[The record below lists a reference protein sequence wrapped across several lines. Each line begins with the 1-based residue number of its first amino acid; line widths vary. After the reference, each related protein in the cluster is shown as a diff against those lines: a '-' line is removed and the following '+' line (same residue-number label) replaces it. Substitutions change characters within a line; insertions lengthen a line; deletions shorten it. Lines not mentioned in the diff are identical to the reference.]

1 MTDKLLSARGASALV
16 SLILALS
23 CGGHALAQTSPKMK
37 DAGIVNPKTI
47 LYVGNSF
54 FYFNNSMHRYVG
66 GLVAAADPQ
75 NRGQY
80 RSTSVTISGSGP
92 DRHGVEAYFQTAG
105 LASYSFTAHHNGGFT
120 KTHKSFHA

>member
-37 DAGIVNPKTI
+37 DAGIAQPKTI

-80 RSTSVTISGSGP
+80 RSTSVTISGSGL
-92 DRHGVEAYFQTAG
+92 DWHDVESYFNPG
-105 LASYSFTAHHNGGFT
+105 RLASSSFTAATKALFT
-120 KTHKSFHA
+120 

>member
-1 MTDKLLSARGASALV
+1 MIHKLLSARSASALV
-16 SLILALS
+16 SLFLVWFCS
-23 CGGHALAQTSPKMK
+23 GHVLAQTSPKMK
-37 DAGIVNPKTI
+37 DAGIANPKTV

-80 RSTSVTISGSGP
+80 RSTSGTISGSGL
-92 DRHGVEAYFQTAG
+92 DWHDVESDLQPG
-105 LASYSFTAHHNGGFT
+105 GRASYSFTAHHNVGF
-120 KTHKSFHA
+120 

>member
-1 MTDKLLSARGASALV
+1 MTDKLLNARSASALV

-23 CGGHALAQTSPKMK
+23 CGVHVFAQTSPKMK
-37 DAGIVNPKTI
+37 DAGIVNPKTV

-80 RSTSVTISGSGP
+80 RSTSVAISGSGP
-92 DRHGVEAYFQTAG
+92 HRHWRGAE
-105 LASYSFTAHHNGGFT
+105 FT
-120 KTHKSFHA
+120 

>member
-80 RSTSVTISGSGP
+80 PGTSVTISGSGLR
-92 DRHGVEAYFQTAG
+92 RHHVEAHFNPPPI
-105 LASYSFTAHHNGGFT
+105 ASYS
-120 KTHKSFHA
+120 S

>member
-1 MTDKLLSARGASALV
+1 MIRKLLSARTASALV
-16 SLILALS
+16 SLFLAWS
-23 CGGHALAQTSPKMK
+23 CGGQALAQTSPKMK
-37 DAGIVNPKTI
+37 DAGIAQPKTI

-80 RSTSVTISGSGP
+80 RSTSVTISGSGL
-92 DRHGVEAYFQTAG
+92 DWHDVESRRLSTSMPASTARPR
-105 LASYSFTAHHNGGFT
+105 
-120 KTHKSFHA
+120 